1 MHNNK
6 YVLHQ
11 HNDIMAKGLKKGS
24 KKPSTIKTAMSA
36 QKNPNS
42 RLHVPQTIGL
52 PGQVRNNAGGYSFP
66 LPLRTECLRYLIIG
80 SKTGNY
86 YQSAGQVSTEI
97 SRAILA
103 AVNEP
108 ATFKTL
114 MEDLTDVSVK
124 GRAPRQEMTMM
135 ALAACIVFAP
145 DQECKAL
152 ALASIAQICRIP
164 THLFML
170 LENVRGLSQDK
181 PDKPGKGMGKGM
193 RKALAQFYTSRSGEE
208 LAVLLTKYKN
218 REGWTHKDIFRL
230 IHINPSEMKDD
241 GARLVLEYFMAED
254 KPERK
259 TKTGVVIPA
268 TTARTEFLKRLAAIP
283 TPERV
288 DGDVDAEQQKPKASG
303 ILSSVT
309 SAIGSFFGGSATSA
323 AAPIA
328 QQPVKPLSPPHS
340 VEVLFEI
347 VHPNSPMSGTLKLM
361 VGDTEPL
368 HNIRQTLNDIGIG
381 TSFVF
386 RYNGSVVSSTKS
398 LRDISYDQAKKI
410 YLSAGDEPVEPVAK
424 VTASEIKVETV
435 NEPTQEAQK
444 KLPREDPLTAAA
456 RFLKALIA
464 IGETSK
470 DTSKAI
476 AILKKNPRLQREH
489 IPTEHMSSSA
499 VWDVLLEGMGLEA
512 LIRNLGKL
520 SQIGL
525 AAQKRVKICEM
536 LTNGENVRRSRV
548 HPLKIFIGSK
558 TYSAGKGELG
568 KMTWP
573 VVSEIADTL
582 TQTFKLAFGNV
593 SKSGKRMMIALDVSG
608 SMDSACA
615 GASNI
620 SCREG
625 ETALALVQVAVE
637 GTQNVY
643 IRGFTNT
650 FFNFDG
656 KIRPEMTIQ
665 EAIRATSAPFG
676 ATDCALPM
684 VTALKDRMAVDV
696 FVVYTDSET
705 YAPTI
710 HPQVALEQY
719 RKEMGI
725 DAKLIV
731 VGMVSNS
738 LSIANPSDRN
748 ILNLAGFDTS
758 TPELISMFSRGEI

>member
-1 MHNNK
+1 
-6 YVLHQ
+6 
-11 HNDIMAKGLKKGS
+11 MAKGLKGA
-24 KKPSTIKTAMSA
+24 KKPSTLKTAMSA
-36 QKNPNS
+36 QKNPNT
-42 RLHVPQTIGL
+42 RLHVPQTVGL

-114 MEDLTDVSVK
+114 MDDLVDVSVK
-124 GRAPRQEMTMM
+124 ARAPRQDMTMM

-152 ALASIAQICRIP
+152 ALASISQICRIP

-193 RKALAQFYTSRSGEE
+193 RKALAQFYTSRAGEE

-230 IHINPSEMKDD
+230 IHINPSELKDD

-259 TKTGVVIPA
+259 TKTGQVIPA
-268 TTARTEFLKRLAAIP
+268 TTTRTDFLKRLAAIP
-283 TPERV
+283 TPDQV
-288 DGDVDAEQQKPKASG
+288 DGDVEQPVASSESKG
-303 ILSSVT
+303 LLSSVS
-309 SAIGSFFGGSATSA
+309 SAIGSFFSSGGA
-323 AAPIA
+323 AA
-328 QQPVKPLSPPHS
+328 KPAPAPGQKR
-340 VEVLFEI
+340 EVAFKVI
-347 VHPNSPMSGTLKLM
+347 HPQSGKLDQLKLM
-361 VGDTEPL
+361 VMDNEPL
-368 HNIRQTLNDIGIG
+368 QNIKSTLVDIGVGAVDTI
-381 TSFVF
+381 VF
-386 RYNGSVVSSTKS
+386 RYGGAVISSSKTLQDIAYDASKMVFVAEGVEAVVV
-398 LRDISYDQAKKI
+398 
-410 YLSAGDEPVEPVAK
+410 PVEPVAK
-424 VTASEIKVETV
+424 VAAIEVKSEPATT
-435 NEPTQEAQK
+435 EPSK
-444 KLPREDPLTAAA
+444 KKAREEPLTAAA

-464 IGETSK
+464 IGETAK
-470 DTSKAI
+470 DTSRAI
-476 AILKKNPRLQREH
+476 TILKKNPRLQREH

-499 VWDVLLEGMGLEA
+499 IWDVLLEGMGLEA

-536 LTNGENVRRSRV
+536 LTNAENVRRSRV

-558 TYSAGKGELG
+558 TYGAGKGELG
-568 KMTWP
+568 KMTWT
-573 VVSEIADTL
+573 VVPEIVNTL

-608 SMDSACA
+608 SMDCACA

-620 SCREG
+620 TCREG
-625 ETALALVQVAVE
+625 ETALALVQVAIE
-637 GTQNVY
+637 GTENVY
-643 IRGFTNT
+643 VRGFTST

-684 VTALKDRMAVDV
+684 VTALKDRTPVDV

-705 YAPTI
+705 YAPTM

-719 RKEMGI
+719 RKGMGI

-738 LSIANPSDRN
+738 LSIADPSDRN
-748 ILNLAGFDTS
+748 ILNLAGFDTA

>member
-1 MHNNK
+1 
-6 YVLHQ
+6 
-11 HNDIMAKGLKKGS
+11 MAKGLKGAN
-24 KKPSTIKTAMSA
+24 KPSTLKTAMSA
-36 QKNPNS
+36 QKNPNT
-42 RLHVPQTIGL
+42 RLHIPQTVGL

-80 SKTGNY
+80 SKNGNF

-108 ATFKTL
+108 STFKIL
-114 MEDLTDVSVK
+114 LEDITDVSVK
-124 GRAPRQEMTMM
+124 GRAARQEMTMM
-135 ALAACIVFAP
+135 SLAACIVFAP
-145 DQECKAL
+145 DHECKAL
-152 ALASIAQICRIP
+152 ALSSISQICRIP

-170 LENVRGLSQDK
+170 VENVRGLSQDK

-193 RKALAQFYTSRSGEE
+193 RKALAQFYTSRGGEE

-241 GARLVLEYFMAED
+241 GARLVLDYFMAED

-259 TKTGVVIPA
+259 TKTGLLIPA
-268 TTARTEFLKRLAAIP
+268 TTSRTDFLRRLDQIP

-288 DGDVDAEQQKPKASG
+288 DGDVDLEQPKPGASAG
-303 ILSSVT
+303 ILSSVS
-309 SAIGSFFGGSATSA
+309 SAIGSFLGGSVAKPATA
-323 AAPIA
+323 G
-328 QQPVKPLSPPHS
+328 QKR
-340 VEVLFEI
+340 EVNFKVI
-347 VHPNSPMSGTLKLM
+347 HPQSGKLDQLKLM
-361 VGDTEPL
+361 VIDNEPL
-368 HNIRQTLNDIGIG
+368 QNIKSTLVDIGVGSLDSI
-381 TSFVF
+381 VF
-386 RYNGSVVSSTKS
+386 RYGGEVISSSKS
-398 LRDISYDQAKKI
+398 CQDIAYDASKMI
-410 YLSAGDEPVEPVAK
+410 FVAEGVEPVEAPI
-424 VTASEIKVETV
+424 EIKPEPAIET
-435 NEPTQEAQK
+435 NEQPK
-444 KLPREDPLTAAA
+444 KKAREDPLTAAA
-456 RFLKALIA
+456 RFLKGLIA
-464 IGETSK
+464 ISQTAK
-470 DTSKAI
+470 DTSNAI
-476 AILKKNPRLQREH
+476 EILKKNPRMQREH

-499 VWDVLLEGMGLEA
+499 IWDVLLEGMGIEA

-536 LTNGENVRRSRV
+536 LTNAENVRRSRV
-548 HPLKIFIGSK
+548 HPLKVFIGSK
-558 TYSAGKGELG
+558 TYGAGKGDLG
-568 KMTWP
+568 KMTWY
-573 VVSEIADTL
+573 VVPEITNIL
-582 TQTFKLAFGNV
+582 TQTFKLAFGNI

-608 SMDSACA
+608 SMDCACA

-637 GTQNVY
+637 GTENVY

-684 VTALKDRMAVDV
+684 VTALKERTPVDV

-705 YAPTI
+705 YAPTV
-710 HPQVALEQY
+710 HPQIALEQY

-725 DAKLIV
+725 DAKLVV
-731 VGMVSNS
+731 VGMVSNC
-738 LSIANPSDRN
+738 LSIANPSDPN

>member
-1 MHNNK
+1 
-6 YVLHQ
+6 
-11 HNDIMAKGLKKGS
+11 MAKGLKKGT
-24 KKPSTIKTAMSA
+24 KKPSTLKTAMSA
-36 QKNPNS
+36 QKNPNT
-42 RLHVPQTIGL
+42 RLHVPQTVGL

-152 ALASIAQICRIP
+152 ALASISQICRIP

-193 RKALAQFYTSRSGEE
+193 RKALAQFYTSRAGEE

-268 TTARTEFLKRLAAIP
+268 TTVRTEFLKRLSKIP

-288 DGDVDAEQQKPKASG
+288 DGDVDVEQTKPSASTG
-303 ILSSVT
+303 LLSSVS
-309 SAIGSFFGGSATSA
+309 SAIGSFFGGSVASA
-323 AAPIA
+323 PAPVAEPKKILW
-328 QQPVKPLSPPHS
+328 PTLS

-347 VHPNSPMSGTLKLM
+347 VHPDSPMSGTLKLM
-361 VGDTEPL
+361 VQDTEPL

-386 RYNGSVVSSTKS
+386 RYNGCLISSTKS
-398 LRDISYDQAKKI
+398 LRDITYDRTKKI
-410 YLSAGDEPVEPVAK
+410 YLGAGVEPVVTVEPVAI
-424 VTASEIKVETV
+424 SEIKAETAT
-435 NEPTQEAQK
+435 EITEQPK
-444 KLPREDPLTAAA
+444 KKQSREDPLIGAA

-464 IGETSK
+464 ISETTK
-470 DTSKAI
+470 DTCKAI
-476 AILKKNPRLQREH
+476 TILKKNPRLQREH

-499 VWDVLLEGMGLEA
+499 IWDVLLEGMGLEA

-558 TYSAGKGELG
+558 TYGAGKGELG

-573 VVSEIADTL
+573 VVTEIANTL

-593 SKSGKRMMIALDVSG
+593 TKSGKRMMIALDVSG
-608 SMDSACA
+608 SMDSFCA
-615 GASNI
+615 GASSI

-625 ETALALVQVAVE
+625 ETALALVQVAIE
-637 GTQNVY
+637 GTANVY
-643 IRGFTNT
+643 VRGFTNT

-684 VTALKDRMAVDV
+684 VTALKDRTPVDV

-705 YAPTI
+705 YAPTV

-719 RKEMGI
+719 RKGMGI

-738 LSIANPSDRN
+738 LSIADPSDRN

>member
-1 MHNNK
+1 
-6 YVLHQ
+6 
-11 HNDIMAKGLKKGS
+11 MAKGKGLKGA
-24 KKPSTIKTAMSA
+24 KKPSTLKTAMSA
-36 QKNPNS
+36 QKNPNT

-80 SKTGNY
+80 SKNGNY

-103 AVNEP
+103 AVHEP
-108 ATFKTL
+108 STFKQL
-114 MEDLTDVSVK
+114 MEDLLDVSVK
-124 GRAPRQEMTMM
+124 GRAPKQEMTMM
-135 ALAACIVFAP
+135 TLAACIVFAP
-145 DQECKAL
+145 DQECKKL
-152 ALASIAQICRIP
+152 ALDSVAQICRIP

-181 PDKPGKGMGKGM
+181 PEKPGKGMGKGM
-193 RKALAQFYTSRSGEE
+193 RKALAQFYTSRGGEE

-218 REGWTHKDIFRL
+218 REGWTHNDIFRL
-230 IHINPSEMKDD
+230 IHINPSDMKDD
-241 GARLVLEYFMAED
+241 GARLVLEFFMAED

-268 TTARTEFLKRLAAIP
+268 TTARTEFLKRLAKIP
-283 TPERV
+283 TPDR
-288 DGDVDAEQQKPKASG
+288 DDDDVEQTIEQNVSKG
-303 ILSSVT
+303 FMSSVS
-309 SAIGSFFGGSATSA
+309 SAIGSIFGGASASA
-323 AAPIA
+323 PKPA
-328 QQPVKPLSPPHS
+328 QPVQPASQKR
-340 VEVLFEI
+340 EVLFEV
-347 VHPNSPMSGTLKLM
+347 VHPESPMSGTLKLM
-361 VGDTEPL
+361 VLDTEPL
-368 HNIRQTLNDIGIG
+368 HNMRQTLNDIGIG

-386 RYNGSVVSSTKS
+386 RYNGCLISSTKS
-398 LRDISYDQAKKI
+398 LRDISYDSTKKI
-410 YLSAGDEPVEPVAK
+410 YLGAGVEPDAPVV
-424 VTASEIKVETV
+424 VTTSKPA
-435 NEPTQEAQK
+435 EPSQAIAQSHSQPQRK
-444 KLPREDPLTAAA
+444 PREDPLTGAA
-456 RFLKALIA
+456 RFLKALAEIST
-464 IGETSK
+464 TSK
-470 DTSKAI
+470 DTTKAI
-476 AILKKNPRLQREH
+476 QILRKNPRLQREH

-499 VWDVLLEGMGLEA
+499 IWDILLDGMGLEA

-525 AAQKRVKICEM
+525 AGQKRGKICEM
-536 LTNGENVRRSRV
+536 LTNAENVRRSRV

-558 TYSAGKGELG
+558 TYGAGKGDLG
-568 KMTWP
+568 KMTWT
-573 VVSEIADTL
+573 VVSEILNTL

-608 SMDSACA
+608 SMDCACA

-620 SCREG
+620 TCREG

-656 KIRPEMTIQ
+656 KIRPEMTIHD
-665 EAIRATSAPFG
+665 AIRATSAPFG

-684 VTALKDRMAVDV
+684 VTALKERTPVDV

-705 YAPTI
+705 YAPNI

-725 DAKLIV
+725 DAKLVV
-731 VGMVSNS
+731 VGMVNNS
-738 LSIANPSDRN
+738 LSIADPSDRN

-758 TPELISMFSRGEI
+758 TPELISMFARGEI

>member
-1 MHNNK
+1 
-6 YVLHQ
+6 
-11 HNDIMAKGLKKGS
+11 MAKGLKKGA
-24 KKPSTIKTAMSA
+24 KKPSTLKTAMSA
-36 QKNPNS
+36 QKNPSS

-52 PGQVRNNAGGYSFP
+52 PGQIRNNAGGYSFP

-124 GRAPRQEMTMM
+124 ARAPRQEMTMM

-152 ALASIAQICRIP
+152 ALASISQICRIP

-193 RKALAQFYTSRSGEE
+193 RKALAQFYTSRGGEE

-241 GARLVLEYFMAED
+241 GARLVLEFFMAED

-259 TKTGVVIPA
+259 TKTGVVIPS
-268 TTARTEFLKRLAAIP
+268 TTARADFLKRLAKIP

-288 DGDVDAEQQKPKASG
+288 EGDVEQPATLGESKG
-303 ILSSVT
+303 LLSSVS
-309 SAIGSFFGGSATSA
+309 SAIGSFFGGGA
-323 AAPIA
+323 AAVPA
-328 QQPVKPLSPPHS
+328 PVVKGPTRSIQ
-340 VEVLFEI
+340 VLFEV
-347 VHPNSPMSGTLKLM
+347 VHPESPMTGTFKLM
-361 VGDTEPL
+361 VADTEPL

-381 TSFVF
+381 TTFVF
-386 RYNGSVVSSTKS
+386 RYNGSLISSTKS
-398 LRDISYDQAKKI
+398 LRDISYDPVKKI
-410 YLSAGDEPVEPVAK
+410 YLGAGVEPFEPVKPVEPATPVA
-424 VTASEIKVETV
+424 VAETAQ
-435 NEPTQEAQK
+435 EPK
-444 KLPREDPLTAAA
+444 KKQPREDPLTGAA

-464 IGETSK
+464 ISETAK
-470 DTSKAI
+470 DTCKALT
-476 AILKKNPRLQREH
+476 ILKKNPRLQREH

-499 VWDVLLEGMGLEA
+499 IWDVLLDGMGLEA

-536 LTNGENVRRSRV
+536 LTNAENVRRSRV

-558 TYSAGKGELG
+558 TYGAGKGELG
-568 KMTWP
+568 KMTWT
-573 VVSEIADTL
+573 VVPEIANTL

-608 SMDSACA
+608 SMDCACA

-620 SCREG
+620 TCREG
-625 ETALALVQVAVE
+625 ETALALVQVAIE
-637 GTQNVY
+637 GTANVY
-643 IRGFTNT
+643 VRGFTNT

-665 EAIRATSAPFG
+665 DAIRATSAPFG

-684 VTALKDRMAVDV
+684 VTALKERTPVDV

-731 VGMVSNS
+731 VGMVSNN
-738 LSIANPSDRN
+738 LSIADPSDRN

>member
-1 MHNNK
+1 
-6 YVLHQ
+6 
-11 HNDIMAKGLKKGS
+11 MAKGKGLKGA
-24 KKPSTIKTAMSA
+24 KKPSTLKTAMSA

-42 RLHVPQTIGL
+42 RLHVPQTVGL

-80 SKTGNY
+80 SKNGNF

-114 MEDLTDVSVK
+114 LEDLTDVSVK

-135 ALAACIVFAP
+135 TLAACIVFAP
-145 DQECKAL
+145 DHECKSL
-152 ALASIAQICRIP
+152 ALASISKICRIP

-193 RKALAQFYTSRSGEE
+193 RKALAQFYTSRGGEE

-254 KPERK
+254 KPQRK
-259 TKTGVVIPA
+259 TKAGLVIPA
-268 TTARTEFLKRLAAIP
+268 TNARTEFLKRLAAIP
-283 TPERV
+283 TPDRV
-288 DGDVDAEQQKPKASG
+288 DSDVDQQETPVQTQG
-303 ILSSVT
+303 LLSSV
-309 SAIGSFFGGSATSA
+309 SNAIGSFFGGSSA
-323 AAPIA
+323 KLDTVG
-328 QQPVKPLSPPHS
+328 QKR
-340 VEVLFEI
+340 EVNFKVI
-347 VHPNSPMSGTLKLM
+347 HPQSGKLDQLKLM
-361 VGDTEPL
+361 VMDTEPL
-368 HNIRQTLNDIGIG
+368 QNIKSILVEIGVG
-381 TSFVF
+381 TVESIVF
-386 RYNGSVVSSTKS
+386 RYAGEVISSTKT
-398 LRDISYDQAKKI
+398 LKDIAYDTSKMIFVAEGVEVIVPSIETKLQSSIQTAEQPKK
-410 YLSAGDEPVEPVAK
+410 
-424 VTASEIKVETV
+424 TA
-435 NEPTQEAQK
+435 
-444 KLPREDPLTAAA
+444 REDQLTATA

-464 IGETSK
+464 VGETAK
-470 DTSKAI
+470 DTPKAI
-476 AILKKNPRLQREH
+476 TILKKNPRLQREH
-489 IPTEHMSSSA
+489 IPTEHMSCSA
-499 VWDVLLEGMGLEA
+499 IWEVLLEGMGLEA

-536 LTNGENVRRSRV
+536 LTNRENVVRSRV

-558 TYSAGKGELG
+558 TYGAGKGELG

-573 VVSEIADTL
+573 VVPEITNIL

-608 SMDSACA
+608 SMDTPCA

-637 GTQNVY
+637 GTENVY
-643 IRGFTNT
+643 VRGFSST

-656 KIRPEMTIQ
+656 KIRPEMTIY
-665 EAIRATSAPFG
+665 EAIRATSVPFG
-676 ATDCALPM
+676 ATNCALPM
-684 VTALKDRMAVDV
+684 VTALKERTPVDV

-705 YAPTI
+705 YAPTV

-731 VGMVSNS
+731 VGMVSNC
-738 LSIANPSDRN
+738 LSIANPSDPN

>member
-1 MHNNK
+1 
-6 YVLHQ
+6 
-11 HNDIMAKGLKKGS
+11 MAKGLKKGA
-24 KKPSTIKTAMSA
+24 KKPSTLKTAMSA

-52 PGQVRNNAGGYSFP
+52 PGQIRNNAGGYSFP

-124 GRAPRQEMTMM
+124 ARAPRQEMTMM

-145 DQECKAL
+145 DHECKAL
-152 ALASIAQICRIP
+152 ALASISQICRIP

-230 IHINPSEMKDD
+230 IHINPTEMKDD
-241 GARLVLEYFMAED
+241 GARLVLEFFMAED

-259 TKTGVVIPA
+259 TKTGVVIPS
-268 TTARTEFLKRLAAIP
+268 TTARADFLKRLAKIP

-288 DGDVDAEQQKPKASG
+288 DGDVDVEQPKPTG
-303 ILSSVT
+303 VFSSVS
-309 SAIGSFFGGSATSA
+309 SAIGSFFGGGA
-323 AAPIA
+323 AAVPA
-328 QQPVKPLSPPHS
+328 PVVKEPVKVQSPA
-340 VEVLFEI
+340 VRVQVLFEV
-347 VHPNSPMSGTLKLM
+347 VHPESPMSGTIKLM
-361 VGDTEPL
+361 VDDTEPL

-381 TSFVF
+381 TIVVF
-386 RYNGSVVSSTKS
+386 RYNGSLISSTKS
-398 LRDISYDQAKKI
+398 LRDISYDPVKKI
-410 YLSAGDEPVEPVAK
+410 YLGAGVEPFEPVKPVEPATPVA
-424 VTASEIKVETV
+424 VAETAQ
-435 NEPTQEAQK
+435 EPK
-444 KLPREDPLTAAA
+444 KKQPREDPLTGAA

-464 IGETSK
+464 ISDTAK
-470 DTSKAI
+470 DTCKALT
-476 AILKKNPRLQREH
+476 ILKKNPRLQREH

-499 VWDVLLEGMGLEA
+499 IWDVLLEGMGLEA

-536 LTNGENVRRSRV
+536 LTNAENVRRSRV

-558 TYSAGKGELG
+558 TYGAGKGELG
-568 KMTWP
+568 KMTWT
-573 VVSEIADTL
+573 VVPEIANTL

-608 SMDSACA
+608 SMDCACA

-620 SCREG
+620 TCREG
-625 ETALALVQVAVE
+625 ETALALVQVAIE
-637 GTQNVY
+637 GTANVY

-665 EAIRATSAPFG
+665 DAIRATSAPFG

-684 VTALKDRMAVDV
+684 VTALKDRTPVDV

-731 VGMVSNS
+731 VGMVSNN
-738 LSIANPSDRN
+738 LSIADPSDRN

-758 TPELISMFSRGEI
+758 TPELISMFARGEI

>member
-1 MHNNK
+1 
-6 YVLHQ
+6 
-11 HNDIMAKGLKKGS
+11 MAKGLKGA
-24 KKPSTIKTAMSA
+24 KKPSTLKTAMSA
-36 QKNPNS
+36 QKNPNT
-42 RLHVPQTIGL
+42 RLHVPQTVGL

-80 SKTGNY
+80 SKNGNF

-108 ATFKTL
+108 ASFKTL

-152 ALASIAQICRIP
+152 ALASISKICRIP

-241 GARLVLEYFMAED
+241 GARLVLEYFMAEN
-254 KPERK
+254 KAERK
-259 TKTGVVIPA
+259 TKVGVVIPA
-268 TTARTEFLKRLAAIP
+268 TFARTEFLKRLSKIP
-283 TPERV
+283 TPDRV
-288 DGDVDAEQQKPKASG
+288 DGDVDVEQPNPSVSMK
-303 ILSSVT
+303 ILSSFSST
-309 SAIGSFFGGSATSA
+309 IGSFFGGSVA
-323 AAPIA
+323 
-328 QQPVKPLSPPHS
+328 KPTIPGQRR
-340 VEVLFEI
+340 EVNFKVI
-347 VHPNSPMSGTLKLM
+347 HPQSGKLDQLKLM
-361 VGDTEPL
+361 VMDTEPL
-368 HNIRQTLNDIGIG
+368 QNIKSTLVEIGVGSVDSI
-381 TSFVF
+381 VF
-386 RYNGSVVSSTKS
+386 RYMGEWISSSKTLQDIAYDETKLVFVCKGVEEVVGAAIEVKEKPVTQ
-398 LRDISYDQAKKI
+398 IAEQPKK
-410 YLSAGDEPVEPVAK
+410 
-424 VTASEIKVETV
+424 TA
-435 NEPTQEAQK
+435 
-444 KLPREDPLTAAA
+444 REEPLTAAA

-464 IGETSK
+464 ISETAK

-476 AILKKNPRLQREH
+476 TILKKNPRMQREH

-499 VWDVLLEGMGLEA
+499 IWDVLLEGMGMEA

-558 TYSAGKGELG
+558 TYGAGKGDLG

-573 VVSEIADTL
+573 VVQEIANIL

-608 SMDSACA
+608 SMDCMCS
-615 GASNI
+615 GANNI

-637 GTQNVY
+637 GTENVY
-643 IRGFTNT
+643 VRGFANT

-665 EAIRATSAPFG
+665 DAIRATSAPFG
-676 ATDCALPM
+676 STDCALPM
-684 VTALKDRMAVDV
+684 VTALKDRTPVDV

-705 YAPTI
+705 YAPNV

-719 RKEMGI
+719 RKAMGI

-731 VGMVSNS
+731 VGMVNNC
-738 LSIANPSDRN
+738 LSIANPSDPN

>member
-1 MHNNK
+1 MPK
-6 YVLHQ
+6 GKG
-11 HNDIMAKGLKKGS
+11 KGLKGA
-24 KKPSTIKTAMSA
+24 KKPSTLKTAMSA
-36 QKNPNS
+36 QKNPNT
-42 RLHVPQTIGL
+42 RLHVPQTVGL

-80 SKTGNY
+80 SKNGNF

-108 ATFKTL
+108 ASFKTL

-152 ALASIAQICRIP
+152 ALDSISQICRIP

-193 RKALAQFYTSRSGEE
+193 RKALAQFYTSRGGEE

-241 GARLVLEYFMAED
+241 GARLVIDYFMAED

-268 TTARTEFLKRLAAIP
+268 TTARTDFLRRLAQIP

-288 DGDVDAEQQKPKASG
+288 DGDVDVEQPKPSASVG
-303 ILSSVT
+303 ILSSVSST
-309 SAIGSFFGGSATSA
+309 IGSFFGGSAA
-323 AAPIA
+323 
-328 QQPVKPLSPPHS
+328 KPATPGQKR
-340 VEVLFEI
+340 EVNFKVI
-347 VHPNSPMSGTLKLM
+347 HPQSGKLDLLKLM
-361 VGDTEPL
+361 VMDTEPL
-368 HNIRQTLNDIGIG
+368 QNIKSTLVDIGVGSVDSI
-381 TSFVF
+381 VF
-386 RYNGSVVSSTKS
+386 RYGGEVISSAKTIQ
-398 LRDISYDQAKKI
+398 DIAYDPSKTVFVCEGVEAVGATIEVKEKPVTQIAEQPKK
-410 YLSAGDEPVEPVAK
+410 
-424 VTASEIKVETV
+424 TV
-435 NEPTQEAQK
+435 
-444 KLPREDPLTAAA
+444 REDPLTAAA

-464 IGETSK
+464 IAETAK

-476 AILKKNPRLQREH
+476 AILKKNPRMQREH

-499 VWDVLLEGMGLEA
+499 IWDVLLEGMGIEA

-525 AAQKRVKICEM
+525 ATQKRVKICEM

-548 HPLKIFIGSK
+548 HPLKIFIGCK
-558 TYSAGKGELG
+558 TYGAGKGDLG

-573 VVSEIADTL
+573 VVPEIANIL

-608 SMDSACA
+608 SMDSMCS

-637 GTQNVY
+637 GTANVY
-643 IRGFTNT
+643 VRGFSTT

-656 KIRPEMTIQ
+656 RIRPEMTIQ
-665 EAIRATSAPFG
+665 DAIRATSAPFG
-676 ATDCALPM
+676 GTDCALPM
-684 VTALKDRMAVDV
+684 VTALKERTPVDV

-705 YAPTI
+705 YAPNI
-710 HPQVALEQY
+710 HPQVALELY
-719 RKEMGI
+719 RKEMQI
-725 DAKLIV
+725 DAKLVV
-731 VGMVSNS
+731 VGMVNNC
-738 LSIANPSDRN
+738 LSIANPSDPN
-748 ILNLAGFDTS
+748 ILNLAGFDTA